1 MSLGH
6 KLLWALEFIIVF
18 SALFAAQLPLRKRK
32 LPVVNAIVFAVKA
45 FLILYMPVLFINVDN
60 WFTYRCAD
68 LIAVMDIVIIS
79 DVVASIVE
87 FVVRKVRQRRDKSSE
102 KQPCQTK
109 LIAVTGAVVCI
120 CVALYGSINARDVV
134 MNEHTWTA
142 EGLKQPHTFAFASDI
157 HAEDDHMI
165 KNLMKF
171 RDQVNA
177 VQPEFVII
185 GGDVTDEKTSYEEM
199 VEAWKIISEI
209 NVPVYFVYGNHESQP
224 DARIFGGRT
233 YTDEQLVENIKA
245 AGVTIVVDE
254 YVKVADD
261 LILLGRN
268 DMSKVNDRKPWSE
281 IVNPY
286 EGEGAVIVADHQ
298 PHDKD
303 QLNNLDAALQ
313 LSGHLHAGQLWPLQS
328 ICRAM
333 GTPVLG
339 EYYGPHTKV
348 LYMTS
353 GTGGWAIP
361 FRTESDSVW
370 ELITLTP

>member
-6 KLLWALEFIIVF
+6 KMLWALEFIIVF

-185 GGDVTDEKTSYEEM
+185 GGDVTDE
-199 VEAWKIISEI
+199 
-209 NVPVYFVYGNHESQP
+209 
-224 DARIFGGRT
+224 
-233 YTDEQLVENIKA
+233 QLVENIKA

-313 LSGHLHAGQLWPLQS
+313 LSGH
-328 ICRAM
+328 
-333 GTPVLG
+333 
-339 EYYGPHTKV
+339 
-348 LYMTS
+348 
-353 GTGGWAIP
+353 
-361 FRTESDSVW
+361 
-370 ELITLTP
+370 